1 MGCTYEFRSVDCGL
15 DRPKLL
21 GLFIDGVD
29 AEYYTDPMQAL
40 PSALREA
47 QGNALEAT
55 EICNERAERVLT
67 RLVRSLQA
75 GSMIPGG
82 IPFQPGVGL
91 DTRRVPAKKRRTEK
105 DAVEAFLNRG
115 GLKGLDSA
123 QRLARINRRQQN
135 NDHAAQW
142 VENRKKLIESKEAE
156 LASLLKKQAES
167 TDADPVTARRLSR
180 DIAYLRN
187 DLAALK
193 APILAASHGFQ
204 YAYGQYLTKQVDLV
218 NDDIRLLP
226 LMTNTTVDT
235 ERDGATAISVFTTL
249 DAFDGANAPANGAQ
263 LDSQAVNIDDANDRA
278 EFDAADETLS
288 ALGAGT
294 RSIQGLLLFSW
305 ITNLNSSLP
314 LHYLEFA
321 SSKTP
326 DGSDF
331 VLVFNAEGILQAADG

>member
-82 IPFQPGVGL
+82 IPYAPGVGL

-115 GLKGLDSA
+115 GLKGLPDFMEA
-123 QRLARINRRQQN
+123 ITMATKVTN
-135 NDHAAQW
+135 AA
-142 VENRKKLIESKEAE
+142 LITEAE
-156 LASLLKKQAES
+156 RRMEALHGAS
-167 TDADPVTARRLSR
+167 
-180 DIAYLRN
+180 
-187 DLAALK
+187 
-193 APILAASHGFQ
+193 
-204 YAYGQYLTKQVDLV
+204 
-218 NDDIRLLP
+218 
-226 LMTNTTVDT
+226 
-235 ERDGATAISVFTTL
+235 
-249 DAFDGANAPANGAQ
+249 
-263 LDSQAVNIDDANDRA
+263 
-278 EFDAADETLS
+278 
-288 ALGAGT
+288 
-294 RSIQGLLLFSW
+294 
-305 ITNLNSSLP
+305 
-314 LHYLEFA
+314 
-321 SSKTP
+321 
-326 DGSDF
+326 
-331 VLVFNAEGILQAADG
+331 